1 MEKTRVEL
9 FEMVWQTPMIHLAKQ
24 LNISD
29 VGLKK
34 ICQKHSIPR
43 PSRGHW
49 IRKDLGQ
56 EDPRPELPYKNHN
69 PAISFPD
76 EIKAEYKTSV
86 GKLDEA
92 AKHQAE
98 ATPFTRTTDQ
108 LHDIR
113 CIRTA
118 EAIHE
123 FIKELEKK
131 AGQNFDSERDKP
143 AQWPPTNLFSFSYFY
158 SSNDQIPIV
167 ATSKNA
173 IRALCIADEI
183 IERLEKQ
190 GIEVVLEPQRRSLRY
205 EMIAKKDGASCGID
219 FRETYTKASKT
230 TALTKLY
237 KLSSGRDVWRDYIEV
252 PKNVLCITVGGK
264 YGKIFGDTRLKL
276 EHQIDKVFDHIV
288 WKLDDQI
295 QSQKERRT
303 REIEYERKKAIR
315 QYNERILADQDNQFE
330 IALDESK
337 SYFSLQR
344 LHDYLLVVQDVVA
357 KLPEDKQQIGKDWIE
372 LVRSKM
378 NDENPISRRI
388 EKCRSL
394 LTNGAEKSGQYWR
407 EKPLQED
414 YDPEFEDELC
424 DEQDL

>member
-1 MEKTRVEL
+1 MKKTRVEL

-76 EIKAEYKTSV
+76 ETRAVQRKPV
-86 GKLDEA
+86 DKLTKA
-92 AKHQAE
+92 AKRIAE
-98 ATPFTRTTDQ
+98 NTPFTRSTDQ

-118 EAIHE
+118 ESIKE

-131 AGQNFDSERDKP
+131 TGQNFDSIRDAPEK
-143 AQWPPTNLFSFSYFY
+143 WPPTNLFGFSYFY
-158 SSNDQIPIV
+158 SSKDQIPIV

-173 IRALCIADEI
+173 SRALCIADEI
-183 IERLEKQ
+183 IERLEKR
-190 GIEVVLEPQRRSLRY
+190 GIEVVLEPQRRSVRD

-219 FRETYTKASKT
+219 FRETYTKVSKT
-230 TALTKLY
+230 TALTNLY

-264 YGKIFGDTRLKL
+264 YGKIFADTRLKL

-295 QSQKERRT
+295 QSQKERRI

-315 QYNERILADQDNQFE
+315 QHNERILADQDNQFE
-330 IALDESK
+330 TALDESE
-337 SYFSLQR
+337 SYFNLQR

-357 KLPEDKQQIGKDWIE
+357 KLPDDSKQIGNDWID

-378 NDENPISRRI
+378 NDKNPVAMRVD
-388 EKCRSL
+388 KCRSL
-394 LTNGAEKSGQYWR
+394 FTYGAEKSGQYWR
-407 EKPLQED
+407 EKTRPED